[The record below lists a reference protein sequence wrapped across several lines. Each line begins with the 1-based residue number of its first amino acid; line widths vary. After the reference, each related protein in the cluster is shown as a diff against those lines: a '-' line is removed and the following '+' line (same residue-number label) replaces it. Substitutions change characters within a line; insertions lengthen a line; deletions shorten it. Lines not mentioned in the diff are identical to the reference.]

1 LSFEVASPSQLLKS
15 KQQSTKLKEQS
26 TKNKNQRPKTQ
37 DQKTKKNLENHML
50 RSPLIRWIVGI
61 VAFVAILG
69 LVRYKPWQHRSL
81 REMSGSVS
89 KTAPQELKVGY
100 LPVTCHLTCPVT
112 DFATRT
118 STTNRFESQRF
129 TDFPTVVESVKS
141 GRLDATF
148 MIAPL
153 AMKLREQG
161 VPVKIVYLGHR
172 DGSTVIVRKDL
183 PAQNLADLRGKTFAI
198 PSKYSNQYLVIRK
211 LMDDQGV
218 KPDEIR
224 FVELPPPDMPGA
236 LAAKA
241 IDAYFVGEPHAAKA
255 ELDGSGRV
263 LYHAKDIWPHF
274 ISCVLVVTEKLIRE
288 RPEVVRDLVRGI
300 AESGEWAEVHRLEA
314 AKVVAP
320 YFRQDEKVIRYV
332 LTQPPNRVSYRM
344 LTPTDADLQ
353 QINDMAVK
361 AGILERPIAMK
372 DLIDRQFIP
381 LDIKPA
387 NIDGGE

>member
-1 LSFEVASPSQLLKS
+1 
-15 KQQSTKLKEQS
+15 
-26 TKNKNQRPKTQ
+26 
-37 DQKTKKNLENHML
+37 ML
-50 RSPLIRWIVGI
+50 RSPLTRWIVGL
-61 VAFVAILG
+61 VAFIAILG
-69 LVRYKPWQHRSL
+69 LVRFKPWQHRSG
-81 REMSGSVS
+81 SGTLSGGS
-89 KTAPQELKVGY
+89 NAALQELKVGY

-129 TDFPTVVESVKS
+129 TDFPTVVESVKG

-183 PAQNLADLRGKTFAI
+183 PAESL
-198 PSKYSNQYLVIRK
+198 
-211 LMDDQGV
+211 
-218 KPDEIR
+218 
-224 FVELPPPDMPGA
+224 
-236 LAAKA
+236 
-241 IDAYFVGEPHAAKA
+241 
-255 ELDGSGRV
+255 
-263 LYHAKDIWPHF
+263 
-274 ISCVLVVTEKLIRE
+274 
-288 RPEVVRDLVRGI
+288 RDLVRVI
-300 AESGEWAEVHRLEA
+300 AESGEWAEGHRLEA

-332 LTQPPNRVSYRM
+332 LTQPPDRVSYRM
-344 LTPTDADLQ
+344 LTPTDTDLQ

-361 AGILERPIAMK
+361 AGILERPISMK

-387 NIDGGE
+387 KIDVGQP